1 MLAVLAVLAG
11 FFLFEGDIPA
21 TIVDAKYS
29 NSESEFLLMENGAR
43 VHYRDQG
50 NSQGSAL
57 VLIHGAMA
65 SLHTW
70 EPWVA
75 VLGEH
80 YRVVTLDLPAH
91 GLTGQVPSSAY
102 GEDAFTSTIDAVADA
117 VGLERFVLGGNSMGG
132 GATWRY
138 ALAHPDRVSAML
150 LIDAVPPGDWQGNE
164 SEDEAP
170 RDDENSRSAPMA
182 FSLLRQPWFRAIAR
196 YLDPKPLIAQGLRSA
211 YNDSPVVD
219 DILVERYYELIMRKG
234 TRAAIMS
241 RTGSV
246 GADSMRRTDLS
257 DLSQPTLIM
266 WGAQDS
272 VIPVSTVEIF
282 ERSLPNTSTVIYEDL
297 GHIPMEEDPERTAA
311 DVLSFLQNIG
321 S

>member
-1 MLAVLAVLAG
+1 
-11 FFLFEGDIPA
+11 
-21 TIVDAKYS
+21 
-29 NSESEFLLMENGAR
+29 
-43 VHYRDQG
+43 
-50 NSQGSAL
+50 
-57 VLIHGAMA
+57 
-65 SLHTW
+65 
-70 EPWVA
+70 
-75 VLGEH
+75 
-80 YRVVTLDLPAH
+80 
-91 GLTGQVPSSAY
+91 
-102 GEDAFTSTIDAVADA
+102 
-117 VGLERFVLGGNSMGG
+117 MGG